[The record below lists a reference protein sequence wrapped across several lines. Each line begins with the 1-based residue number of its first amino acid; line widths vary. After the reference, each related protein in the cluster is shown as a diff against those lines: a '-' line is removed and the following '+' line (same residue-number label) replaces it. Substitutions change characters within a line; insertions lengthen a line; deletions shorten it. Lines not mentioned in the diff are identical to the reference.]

1 MRAYKYRIRVEG
13 HTAKTGIAR
22 KLIIS
27 LGTAQSN
34 VHVHLDYIRVCA
46 QFALQ
51 TAHQRA
57 SQTMYLTLYT
67 DRRQQ
72 LLQCTVT
79 GDKLR
84 LIMRQP
90 FMA

>member
-1 MRAYKYRIRVEG
+1 MCGSKYRIREER

-22 KLIIS
+22 KLNIS

-34 VHVHLDYIRVCA
+34 VHVHLDYIRVRA
-46 QFALQ
+46 QFALN

-57 SQTMYLTLYT
+57 SQTMYLTRYT
-67 DRRQQ
+67 DRREQ

-79 GDKLR
+79 GDKLG

-90 FMA
+90 FRA

>member
-1 MRAYKYRIRVEG
+1 MCACEYRIRKER

-22 KLIIS
+22 KLNIS
-27 LGTAQSN
+27 LGTTQSN
-34 VHVHLDYIRVCA
+34 VHVHLDYVRVCA
-46 QFALQ
+46 QFALH

-57 SQTMYLTLYT
+57 SQTMYLTRYT
-67 DRRQQ
+67 DRREQ

-79 GDKLR
+79 GDKLG
-84 LIMRQP
+84 LIMRRQ